1 MGGMSKKKKTD
12 EMKSFKTFNKEAVD
26 KKMISKMRAW
36 TYNAIN
42 NTNMASDEIR
52 KKFADK
58 FGGENMK
65 YYREFE
71 ADIVD

>member
-1 MGGMSKKKKTD
+1 MQT
-12 EMKSFKTFNKEAVD
+12 FKEHIQEAVD

-71 ADIVD
+71 ADMVD